1 MAKKR
6 FKSSLNP
13 VFGYK
18 MLMPATILF
27 LLVSIYPLLNGFR
40 LAMMNYN
47 LLKPKSRGFIGLGN
61 IIKILTSDKE
71 FYGVLAYSFLYT
83 FFVVLVSYILGLCFA
98 MLLNKDIKF
107 RGVFRALILIPWVIP
122 SVVASTNWQ
131 WVLNDQIGIINTTL
145 MNMGFISKPILF
157 LALPELARI
166 TVIFTSAW
174 KSFPFFT
181 VVLLAGLQSIPK
193 ELYEAAQIDGANPLQ
208 AFRHVTLS
216 MLRNVTLICTTLM
229 FIWTFNNFENI
240 YLLTQ
245 GGPRQSTFVLPIL
258 SYYTAF
264 FRSNLGYA
272 SAISV
277 VMLVVLMLLSGV
289 YLRFQKESD
298 IN

>member
-107 RGVFRALILIPWVIP
+107 RGLFRALILIPWVIP